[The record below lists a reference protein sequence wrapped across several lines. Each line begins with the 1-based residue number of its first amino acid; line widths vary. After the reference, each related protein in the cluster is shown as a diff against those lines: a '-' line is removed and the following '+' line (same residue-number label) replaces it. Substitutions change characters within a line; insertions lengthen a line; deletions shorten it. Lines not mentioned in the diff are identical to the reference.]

1 MWFATE
7 CRKCLSEACVSLT
20 HWTNFNQEEAPSFF
34 FGTVPLSCLLL
45 IPVPPSFLLLSFNKA
60 NRRKATEATATNT
73 IVDQGRGQKAP
84 VV

>member
-34 FGTVPLSCLLL
+34 FRYRTV
-45 IPVPPSFLLLSFNKA
+45 IVPS
-60 NRRKATEATATNT
+60 TNT
-73 IVDQGRGQKAP
+73 GTAFLPLAFFQQSQQEKGN
-84 VV
+84 